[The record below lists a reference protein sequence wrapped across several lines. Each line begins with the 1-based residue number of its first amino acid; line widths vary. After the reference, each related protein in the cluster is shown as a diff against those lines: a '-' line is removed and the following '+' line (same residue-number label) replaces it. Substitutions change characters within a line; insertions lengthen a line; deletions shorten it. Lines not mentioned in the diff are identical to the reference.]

1 MKLMKMKIKLED
13 NLVLQEL
20 RQDIYTIP
28 PFINGKSF
36 LHKEIYNQLQIILR
50 IFGRI
55 LRNDILSK
63 SQLKSISDDMDA
75 HIENLATMITNLK
88 TKDIDV
94 MEFEITMYLETL
106 LSKYKEIAIENEMY
120 EVAENIKKFSEY

>member
-1 MKLMKMKIKLED
+1 MKMKIKLED

-36 LHKEIYNQLQIILR
+36 LHKVIYNQLQMILR

-75 HIENLATMITNLK
+75 HIENLATIITNLK
-88 TKDIDV
+88 TKECDV

-106 LSKYKEIAIENEMY
+106 LGKYKEIAIENEMY